1 MISICL
7 LRFPS
12 SSYGNLTTMKFLSI
26 PLALLGGL
34 LPLHS
39 QENIPLKWEL
49 EIPGPVSDGTRAE
62 PALKSEPIDFKVL
75 TSQTQRM
82 EVTEAPEMPDLP
94 PIEGTI
100 NVTVQMVADPGL
112 PDPPPPLPELPPN
125 DPAVLAR
132 MEELRKNHRGTELV
146 FLSATVY
153 DHSRTLLR
161 IYPSGKIEGE
171 ITAWSNIDFSH
182 FCGFS
187 LFRVKS
193 PDGRIQDIGLLMGIG
208 NTDTYQTRKRLARAK
223 QGHYQE
229 PEIPEMPDLAVG
241 GPSFVVIEGQK
252 DGEAMTTLI
261 QTHELYRKEGARM
274 EEAYLAREKAHAER
288 HAYLLANPPKPE
300 DIVIRFWQRDQSDR
314 K

>member
-1 MISICL
+1 
-7 LRFPS
+7 
-12 SSYGNLTTMKFLSI
+12 MKFLSI
-26 PLALLGGL
+26 PFSLLVGL
-34 LPLHS
+34 FPLHA
-39 QENIPLKWEL
+39 QEQIAPKWDV
-49 EIPGPVSDGTRAE
+49 EIPGPLSDGKSSE
-62 PALKSEPIDFKVL
+62 PAPKPEPIDFKVL

-100 NVTVQMVADPGL
+100 KVTVQMVADPGL
-112 PDPPPPLPELPPN
+112 PDPPPPLPELSPD
-125 DPAVLAR
+125 DPAVIAQ
-132 MEELRKNHRGTELV
+132 MQEFQKNYQRTDIL
-146 FLSATVY
+146 FLSASVY
-153 DHSRTLLR
+153 DHSRTLLT
-161 IYPSGKIEGE
+161 IYPNGRVEGK
-171 ITAWSNIDFSH
+171 ITAWSNIDFNH

-208 NTDTYQTRKRLARAK
+208 NTDTYQTRKRLARQK

-252 DGEAMTTLI
+252 EGEAMTTLI
-261 QTHELYRKEGARM
+261 QTHELYRKEGTRM
-274 EEAYLAREKAHAER
+274 EEAYHAREKAYAER